1 METMTPRLSAL
12 LLSITVMLLILI
24 LGQFVRQAA
33 FVVWLL
39 AVVVVAVA
47 LMISFRQQSL
57 PNVLFATGV
66 FVAALLAGYSWRVD
80 LPFHRE
86 RRHRASSA

>member
-33 FVVWLL
+33 FVVWLM
-39 AVVVVAVA
+39 AVVVVAGA
-47 LMISFRQQSL
+47 LIVSFRQQSL
-57 PNVLFATGV
+57 LNVLFATGV
-66 FVAALLAGYSWRVD
+66 FVGALLAGYFLANGPAV
-80 LPFHRE
+80 P
-86 RRHRASSA
+86 

>member
-24 LGQFVRQAA
+24 FGQFVRQAA

-57 PNVLFATGV
+57 SNVLFATGV
-66 FVAALLAGYSWRVD
+66 FVAALLAGYF
-80 LPFHRE
+80 LAGGP
-86 RRHRASSA
+86 AIP